1 LFSGLFYH
9 ELVYNLI
16 MQGNGAT
23 VSQQSDRLGS
33 ISSPVLH
40 HPQEKSTQEWHFFV
54 DMTEF
59 QL

>member
-1 LFSGLFYH
+1 
-9 ELVYNLI
+9 

-40 HPQEKSTQEWHFFV
+40 HPQEKSTQE
-54 DMTEF
+54 
-59 QL
+59 